1 MRTLCALL
9 LGFLLAGCSTALKRD
24 GQCLASLAP
33 EFVQTRDEL
42 TQREAA
48 WREALARRRAE
59 SAESSGLTSS
69 AMNSFRHAVSTSGV
83 DGTSIE
89 PDRVHGRQTAPETE
103 QDAYA
108 KVAEARTRHRT
119 TVMWFQKV
127 YTRIHT
133 RLDEEAV
140 LSQTLM
146 TLVTSPAVVFY
157 PLIRWNIRSVFWDG
171 TDPDAESDPVTKYC
185 TERLS
190 AEASADAAARTP
202 GKDRSVA
209 VEAGSGAGREGED

>member
-9 LGFLLAGCSTALKRD
+9 LGVLLAGCSIALKRD

-33 EFVQTRDEL
+33 EFVQTREEL
-42 TQREAA
+42 AQREAA

-59 SAESSGLTSS
+59 SAESSGLASS
-69 AMNSFRHAVSTSGV
+69 ATNSLRHAVSTSKV
-83 DGTSIE
+83 ERTSIE
-89 PDRVHGRQTAPETE
+89 SDREGGRQTVPETE
-103 QDAYA
+103 RDAYA
-108 KVAEARTRHRT
+108 KLAEARTRHRT
-119 TVMWFQKV
+119 TVMWFEKV

-157 PLIRWNIRSVFWDG
+157 PIIRWNIRSVFWDG

-185 TERLS
+185 TDRLS
-190 AEASADAAARTP
+190 AEASAEARARAP
-202 GKDRSVA
+202 GKDGSVA
-209 VEAGSGAGREGED
+209 VEAGPGREGGD